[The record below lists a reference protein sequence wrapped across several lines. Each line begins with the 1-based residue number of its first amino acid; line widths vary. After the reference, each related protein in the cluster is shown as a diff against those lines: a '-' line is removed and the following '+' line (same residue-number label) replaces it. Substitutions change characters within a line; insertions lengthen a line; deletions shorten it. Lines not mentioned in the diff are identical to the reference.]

1 MKKGLLWLF
10 AIPLIVIGS
19 LTYAN
24 DFIVHD
30 STTSWTITIYTW
42 DFSYGITIQ
51 DKNLWA
57 ENIGD
62 NWFYFQWWNNH
73 GNPWDS
79 DTVDTLLPTDDL
91 GNWANKWY
99 SGNVT
104 KFIKTGNS
112 AADYWSGLTND
123 DYSDVWAIQHSLWWG
138 SRDNDTTNPNILKWY
153 DTVNHIATNLSWRQ
167 WPCPEWY
174 HVPSAWEWHELMMLR
189 CNANPNICTDEA
201 IQQWGEWGNYLDDW
215 DKNDIWRMF
224 LNDLTL
230 PTAGY
235 RQYFR
240 EGSVVAKYYAYY
252 WSSSPRGGSY
262 EAWSFKVSDQKV
274 DPSDM
279 SWRAYGLSVR
289 CFKNNYVDPILYTI
303 NFDPRWWEDL
313 SWTVVLSWKS
323 IKLQWAI
330 REGYSFS
337 WWYLESWDFVW
348 ISWDV
353 YTPTEST
360 TLHAHWTPIEY
371 TITYLWIRGD
381 YTPSATTY
389 TIESGAI
396 TLVEPTRDGYKFLWW
411 SGTDIDWITWTVTI
425 PAWIT
430 WNRTYEANREII
442 EYTITYELDGWT
454 NSEDNIWKY
463 TVETYIAFEDA
474 TKTWYNFDGWYSDAG
489 FVNKITEILMWNT
502 WDITLYA
509 KWTENKKPSW
519 GSSSGGWGGRS
530 NKTSDAQ
537 DSSATPQNDNKSLSW
552 TEVKDPRWD
561 TQDSSDNASEWQT
574 YTQEFQN
581 AYEFAK
587 EHWITTMPTI
597 EEANMEWWLT
607 RIAMAKMLSYYAI
620 NVLWQKP
627 DETRI
632 NKFNDIPEEL
642 DKEYDNGVTLAYQL
656 WIMWINMPDNNFRP
670 DDEVTRAEFTTALS
684 RMLYK
689 IADGEDLYYS
699 THIQKLMEEKIITNN
714 DPNMK
719 ELRGYVMIMLMRSA
733 K

>member
-30 STTSWTITIYTW
+30 STGWTITIYTW

-62 NWFYFQWWNNH
+62 IWSYFQWWNNN

-79 DTVDTLLPTDDL
+79 AISTDLLVWNSGYD
-91 GNWANKWY
+91 NKWY
-99 SGNVT
+99 NWT
-104 KFIKTGNS
+104 NNWFIKFWN
-112 AADYWSGLTND
+112 WSSSNYDIWLDNQSYD
-123 DYSDVWAIQHSLWWG
+123 NLWWG
-138 SRDNDTTNPNILKWY
+138 GNDNDTNQNILKWY
-153 DTVNHIATNLSWRQ
+153 DTSGHVATNLSWRQ
-167 WPCPEWY
+167 WPCDSGY

-189 CNANPNICTDEA
+189 CRANSDICKNEYIT
-201 IQQWGEWGNYLDDW
+201 WSKWEWGNEIYNNNDW
-215 DKNDIWRMF
+215 NHVGAYF
-224 LNDLTL
+224 LNDIIL
-230 PTAGY
+230 PRAGY
-235 RQYFR
+235 RTYR
-240 EGSVVAKYYAYY
+240 TDSENTIVWGTGDYAYY
-252 WSSSPRGGSY
+252 WSSSARDNY
-262 EAWSFKVSDQKV
+262 AWSFQASKHKI
-274 DPSDM
+274 DPSDG
-279 SWRAYGLSVR
+279 SYRSQGLSVR
-289 CFKNNYVDPILYTI
+289 CFKDSYVTPDLYTI
-303 NFDPRWWEDL
+303 SFNPEWWEDL
-313 SWTVVLSWKS
+313 SWMVVLSWKS

-425 PAWIT
+425 PAWSR

-442 EYTITYELDGWT
+442 EYTITYELDGWI
-454 NSEDNIWKY
+454 NSEDNIWEY

-474 TKTWYNFDGWYSDAG
+474 TKTWYNFDGWYSDTG
-489 FVNKITEILMWNT
+489 FVDKITEILMWNT

-530 NKTSDAQ
+530 NKTSDTQ

-552 TEVKDPRWD
+552 TEVKNPRWD
-561 TQDSSDNASEWQT
+561 TQDSSDNASEWQNQQQF
-574 YTQEFQN
+574 TQEFQN

-587 EHWITTMPTI
+587 QHWITTMPTI
-597 EEANMEWWLT
+597 EEANMEGPLT

-684 RMLYK
+684 RLLYK